1 MCKSLL
7 LFHHTPRYNKYQP
20 VFFTILLLNRPGI
33 KATLPLEC
41 MFGQRQ
47 KKSIELTGL
56 TCLNSSIKSLPEE
69 QRVCFCGL
77 SDSTLRPV
85 NVMSVAEHQTKLS
98 MQQLATQH
106 NHKAQSQSYCRDPI
120 YCWTVNGVDHVSTQE
135 EACEFKGGM
144 IPN

>member
-7 LFHHTPRYNKYQP
+7 LFHHTPRYNEYQP

-33 KATLPLEC
+33 KATLSLEC

-47 KKSIELTGL
+47 KKTIELTGL

-106 NHKAQSQSYCRDPI
+106 NHKVIAE
-120 YCWTVNGVDHVSTQE
+120 TQ
-135 EACEFKGGM
+135 FIVGL
-144 IPN
+144 